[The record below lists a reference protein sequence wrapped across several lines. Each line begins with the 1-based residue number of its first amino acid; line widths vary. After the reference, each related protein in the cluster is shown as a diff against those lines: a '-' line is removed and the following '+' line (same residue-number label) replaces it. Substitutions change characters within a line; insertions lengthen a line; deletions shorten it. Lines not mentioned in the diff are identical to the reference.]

1 MNLQNKPKLFRFL
14 AGYYGILQIV
24 HLFLL
29 GRAGI
34 IIIRTG
40 RVPFP
45 AQSPPGGW
53 NFTTLPFLLGM
64 GAADVFAASLGIYFV
79 SQLFIKKQIKSVTGI
94 ISLTVAL
101 TSGLIFLIGTIPSG
115 AWNQHFIAYLAMV
128 IGFSPLLPLY
138 LFILKNTE

>member
-1 MNLQNKPKLFRFL
+1 MNLHSKPKLIRIL
-14 AGYYGILQIV
+14 AGYYGILQTV

-34 IIIRTG
+34 IFIRTG

-45 AQSPPGGW
+45 AQSPSGGW
-53 NFTTLPFLLGM
+53 HFTTLPFLMGM

-79 SQLFIKKQIKSVTGI
+79 SQFFIKKQIKSVTGI
-94 ISLTVAL
+94 ISLTAAL

-115 AWNQHFIAYLAMV
+115 AWNQHFIAYLAVV

-138 LFILKNTE
+138 LFILKNTD

>member
-1 MNLQNKPKLFRFL
+1 MNLHNKPKMFRIL
-14 AGYYGILQIV
+14 AGYYGILQAV
-24 HLFLL
+24 HFLLL

-34 IIIRTG
+34 IFSRTG

-45 AQSPPGGW
+45 AQSPSGGW
-53 NFTTLPFLLGM
+53 HFTTLPFLLGM

-79 SQLFIKKQIKSVTGI
+79 SQFFIKKQIKSVTGI
-94 ISLTVAL
+94 ISLTAAL

-115 AWNQHFIAYLAMV
+115 AWNQHFIAYLVVV